1 MKLRIATRK
10 SALALAQTTMAADAI
25 VAANKNSNATT
36 VSASA
41 SAITSATDVAST
53 AEPLTY
59 ELVSMTTEGD
69 RRLDKS
75 LASFGGKGV
84 FIKELEIAL
93 LENRADIAIHSLKDM
108 PAEVL
113 PEFKLAAVLKR
124 EDPRDAFLSRG
135 GADGVRFMDL
145 PAGARV
151 GTGSIR
157 RIVQLKALRPD
168 IEYVPIRGNIQ
179 TRIGKL
185 AELDGVVLAAAGLK
199 RMGLA
204 DQVTEYFSTE
214 QMLPASGQGILAV
227 ETLADKITESHQ
239 SEQNFNDTYGS
250 ASSSTVAMLQGDNGK
265 INSDVILEERNDDR
279 IHENGLLAQILAR
292 VNDLETFCVAS
303 AEMAY
308 LKALN
313 AGCQFPVASFAEFV
327 DDSLDVCNCG
337 DSSNRG
343 GIGEP
348 VVRDSSNHNS
358 SMSGVV
364 KTLKIRGIYWDEKS
378 SRLLRAE
385 CVGSVDLNSADAVQ
399 QSKNLGIELAQE
411 IKKQL

>member
-1 MKLRIATRK
+1 MSELKLRIATRK

-25 VAANKNSNATT
+25 VAANA
-36 VSASA
+36 A
-41 SAITSATDVAST
+41 

-93 LENRADIAIHSLKDM
+93 LEGRADIAIHSLKDM

-113 PEFKLAAVLKR
+113 PQFKLAAVLKR

-135 GADGVRFMDL
+135 GAAGIRFMDL

-157 RIVQLKALRPD
+157 RVVQLKALRPD
-168 IEYVPIRGNIQ
+168 LEYVPIRGSIQ

-214 QMLPASGQGILAV
+214 QMLPASGQGILAI
-227 ETLADKITESHQ
+227 ETLNNATVQESRVTGRAD
-239 SEQNFNDTYGS
+239 
-250 ASSSTVAMLQGDNGK
+250 
-265 INSDVILEERNDDR
+265 
-279 IHENGLLAQILAR
+279 LAQILAR
-292 VNDLETFCVAS
+292 VNDVETFCIAS

-327 DDSLDVCNCG
+327 DG
-337 DSSNRG
+337 GSNR
-343 GIGEP
+343 IAQ
-348 VVRDSSNHNS
+348 
-358 SMSGVV
+358 
-364 KTLKIRGIYWDEKS
+364 TLKIRGIYWDEKS
-378 SRLLRAE
+378 NRLLRAE
-385 CVGSVDLNSADAVQ
+385 TSGALDLNSADSVHQA
-399 QSKNLGIELAQE
+399 KNLGVELARAIQ
-411 IKKQL
+411 KQL

>member
-1 MKLRIATRK
+1 MSDLKLRVATRK

-25 VAANKNSNATT
+25 VAANASN
-36 VSASA
+36 
-41 SAITSATDVAST
+41 

-93 LENRADIAIHSLKDM
+93 LEGRADIAIHSLKDM

-113 PEFKLAAVLKR
+113 PQFKLAAVLKR

-135 GADGVRFMDL
+135 GAAGIRFMEL

-157 RIVQLKALRPD
+157 RVVQLKALRPD
-168 IEYVPIRGNIQ
+168 LEYVPIRGNIQ

-204 DQVTEYFSTE
+204 NQVTEYFSTE
-214 QMLPASGQGILAV
+214 QMLPASGQGILAI
-227 ETLADKITESHQ
+227 ETLNDGTAQESLSSCHPER
-239 SEQNFNDTYGS
+239 STMCEVEGSRAICND
-250 ASSSTVAMLQGDNGK
+250 
-265 INSDVILEERNDDR
+265 
-279 IHENGLLAQILAR
+279 LAQILAR
-292 VNDLETFCVAS
+292 VNDVATFCVAS

-327 DDSLDVCNCG
+327 CDENSDVC
-337 DSSNRG
+337 
-343 GIGEP
+343 
-348 VVRDSSNHNS
+348 
-358 SMSGVV
+358 GVCEEYAQ
-364 KTLKIRGIYWDEKS
+364 TMKIRGIYWDEKS

-385 CVGSVDLNSADAVQ
+385 CAGTVNLNSSDCIQ
-399 QSKNLGIELAQE
+399 QSKKLGIDLAHMIQ
-411 IKKQL
+411 KLL

>member
-1 MKLRIATRK
+1 MKLRVATRK

-25 VAANKNSNATT
+25 VAANTASN
-36 VSASA
+36 
-41 SAITSATDVAST
+41 

-84 FIKELEIAL
+84 FIKELEVSL

-113 PEFKLAAVLKR
+113 PQFKLAAVLKR

-135 GADGVRFMDL
+135 GAAGVRFMDL

-179 TRIGKL
+179 TRISKL

-199 RMGLA
+199 RMGLD
-204 DQVTEYFSTE
+204 DQVTEYFSME
-214 QMLPASGQGILAV
+214 QVLPASGQGILAI
-227 ETLADKITESHQ
+227 ETLSDK
-239 SEQNFNDTYGS
+239 
-250 ASSSTVAMLQGDNGK
+250 VAEPSR
-265 INSDVILEERNDDR
+265 SD
-279 IHENGLLAQILAR
+279 LAQILSQANH
-292 VNDLETFCVAS
+292 VETFCVAT

-308 LKALN
+308 LKALD

-327 DDSLDVCNCG
+327 SE
-337 DSSNRG
+337 SAS
-343 GIGEP
+343 E
-348 VVRDSSNHNS
+348 
-358 SMSGVV
+358 
-364 KTLKIRGIYWDEKS
+364 LKIRGIYWDEKS
-378 SRLLRAE
+378 GKLLRAE
-385 CVGSVDLNSADAVQ
+385 VVGNVDLNSADAVL
-399 QSKNLGIELAQE
+399 QSKQLGVALAQE
-411 IKKQL
+411 IKNQL

>member
-25 VAANKNSNATT
+25 VAANFAQNVELS
-36 VSASA
+36 
-41 SAITSATDVAST
+41 
-53 AEPLTY
+53 Y
-59 ELVSMTTEGD
+59 ELISMTTEGD

-75 LASFGGKGV
+75 LSSFGGKGV
-84 FIKELEIAL
+84 FIKELEVAL
-93 LENRADIAIHSLKDM
+93 LEGRADIAVHSLKDM

-135 GADGVRFMDL
+135 GAAGVHFKDL

-151 GTGSIR
+151 GTGSVR
-157 RIVQLKALRPD
+157 RVVQLKALRPD
-168 IEYVPIRGNIQ
+168 LEYVPIRGNIQ

-214 QMLPASGQGILAV
+214 QVLPASGQGILAI
-227 ETLADKITESHQ
+227 ETLADIGTRHPEQREGSSEVSESL
-239 SEQNFNDTYGS
+239 S
-250 ASSSTVAMLQGDNGK
+250 
-265 INSDVILEERNDDR
+265 
-279 IHENGLLAQILAR
+279 QILAR
-292 VNDLETFCVAS
+292 VNDVATYCIAS
-303 AEMAY
+303 AEMSY

-313 AGCQFPVASFAEFV
+313 AGCQFPVASFAEFIC
-327 DDSLDVCNCG
+327 D
-337 DSSNRG
+337 
-343 GIGEP
+343 E
-348 VVRDSSNHNS
+348 NS
-358 SMSGVV
+358 S
-364 KTLKIRGIYWDEKS
+364 KKAQTLKIRGIYWDEKS

-385 CVGSVDLNSADAVQ
+385 CSGSIDLKSVDCIQ
-399 QSKNLGIELAQE
+399 QAKNLGVELASE
-411 IKKQL
+411 IQKQL

>member
-1 MKLRIATRK
+1 MSDLKLRIATRK

-25 VAANKNSNATT
+25 GV
-36 VSASA
+36 
-41 SAITSATDVAST
+41 
-53 AEPLTY
+53 PY

-75 LASFGGKGV
+75 LSSFGGKGV

-93 LENRADIAIHSLKDM
+93 LEGHADIAIHSLKDM

-113 PEFKLAAVLKR
+113 PQFKLAAVLKR

-135 GADGVRFMDL
+135 GATGVRFMDL

-179 TRIGKL
+179 TRISKL
-185 AELDGVVLAAAGLK
+185 AELDGVVLAAAGLN

-214 QMLPASGQGILAV
+214 QVLPASGQGILAI
-227 ETLADKITESHQ
+227 ETLSDK
-239 SEQNFNDTYGS
+239 
-250 ASSSTVAMLQGDNGK
+250 VAEPSR
-265 INSDVILEERNDDR
+265 SD
-279 IHENGLLAQILAR
+279 LAQILAR
-292 VNDLETFCVAS
+292 ANDVATFCIAS
-303 AEMAY
+303 AEMAF

-327 DDSLDVCNCG
+327 CDDGAENRDACG
-337 DSSNRG
+337 MREFGAHETCANR
-343 GIGEP
+343 IAQ
-348 VVRDSSNHNS
+348 
-358 SMSGVV
+358 
-364 KTLKIRGIYWDEKS
+364 TLKIRGIYWDEKS
-378 SRLLRAE
+378 NRLLRAE
-385 CVGSVDLNSADAVQ
+385 TSGALDLNSADSVHQA
-399 QSKNLGIELAQE
+399 KNLGVELARAIQ
-411 IKKQL
+411 KQL

>member
-1 MKLRIATRK
+1 MSDLKLRIATRK

-25 VAANKNSNATT
+25 VAANAANAET
-36 VSASA
+36 
-41 SAITSATDVAST
+41 
-53 AEPLTY
+53 LTY

-93 LENRADIAIHSLKDM
+93 LEGRADIAIHSLKDM

-113 PEFKLAAVLKR
+113 PQFKLAAVLKR

-135 GADGVRFMDL
+135 GAAGVRFMDL

-157 RIVQLKALRPD
+157 RVVQLKALRPD
-168 IEYVPIRGNIQ
+168 LEYVPIRGNIQ

-214 QMLPASGQGILAV
+214 QMLPASGQGILAI
-227 ETLADKITESHQ
+227 ETLADSDTCHPERSTMCEVEGSGAIC
-239 SEQNFNDTYGS
+239 ND
-250 ASSSTVAMLQGDNGK
+250 
-265 INSDVILEERNDDR
+265 
-279 IHENGLLAQILAR
+279 LAQILAR
-292 VNDLETFCVAS
+292 VNDVATFCIAS
-303 AEMAY
+303 AEMSY

-327 DDSLDVCNCG
+327 CEDG
-337 DSSNRG
+337 IENRG
-343 GIGEP
+343 TCGALEENA
-348 VVRDSSNHNS
+348 R
-358 SMSGVV
+358 
-364 KTLKIRGIYWDEKS
+364 TLKIRGIYWDEKS

-385 CVGSVDLNSADAVQ
+385 NLGAIDLNSADSVQ
-399 QSKNLGIELAQE
+399 QAKNLGVELACAIQ
-411 IKKQL
+411 KQL

>member
-1 MKLRIATRK
+1 MSDLKLRIATRK

-25 VAANKNSNATT
+25 VAANAANAET
-36 VSASA
+36 
-41 SAITSATDVAST
+41 
-53 AEPLTY
+53 LTY

-93 LENRADIAIHSLKDM
+93 LEGRADIAIHSLKDM

-113 PEFKLAAVLKR
+113 PQFKLAAVLKR

-135 GADGVRFMDL
+135 GAAGVRFMDL
-145 PAGARV
+145 PAGSRV

-157 RIVQLKALRPD
+157 RVVQLKALRPD
-168 IEYVPIRGNIQ
+168 LEYVSIRGNIQ

-214 QMLPASGQGILAV
+214 QMLPASGQGILAI
-227 ETLADKITESHQ
+227 ETL
-239 SEQNFNDTYGS
+239 NDET
-250 ASSSTVAMLQGDNGK
+250 AQETR
-265 INSDVILEERNDDR
+265 NSRRTDIV
-279 IHENGLLAQILAR
+279 QILAR
-292 VNDLETFCVAS
+292 VNDVATFCIAS

-313 AGCQFPVASFAEFV
+313 AGCQFPVASFAEFIS
-327 DDSLDVCNCG
+327 DDSAEDRGTCG
-337 DSSNRG
+337 ALEENAR
-343 GIGEP
+343 
-348 VVRDSSNHNS
+348 
-358 SMSGVV
+358 
-364 KTLKIRGIYWDEKS
+364 TLKIRGIYWDEKS

-385 CVGSVDLNSADAVQ
+385 VAGNVDLNSADSVQ
-399 QSKNLGIELAQE
+399 QAKNLGVELACAIQ
-411 IKKQL
+411 KQL

>member
-1 MKLRIATRK
+1 MSDLKLRIATRK

-25 VAANKNSNATT
+25 VAANAANT
-36 VSASA
+36 
-41 SAITSATDVAST
+41 
-53 AEPLTY
+53 EPLTY

-93 LENRADIAIHSLKDM
+93 LEGRADIAIHSLKDM

-113 PEFKLAAVLKR
+113 PQFKLAAVLKR

-135 GADGVRFMDL
+135 GAAGVRFMDL

-157 RIVQLKALRPD
+157 RVVQLKALRPD
-168 IEYVPIRGNIQ
+168 LEYVPIRGNIQ

-214 QMLPASGQGILAV
+214 QMLPASGQGILAI
-227 ETLADKITESHQ
+227 ETL
-239 SEQNFNDTYGS
+239 NDET
-250 ASSSTVAMLQGDNGK
+250 AQETR
-265 INSDVILEERNDDR
+265 NSRRTDIV
-279 IHENGLLAQILAR
+279 QILAR
-292 VNDLETFCVAS
+292 ANDVATFCIAS
-303 AEMAY
+303 AEMSY
-308 LKALN
+308 LKTLN
-313 AGCQFPVASFAEFV
+313 AGCQFPVASFAEFIS
-327 DDSLDVCNCG
+327 DDSAEDRGTCG
-337 DSSNRG
+337 ALEENANR
-343 GIGEP
+343 IAQ
-348 VVRDSSNHNS
+348 
-358 SMSGVV
+358 
-364 KTLKIRGIYWDEKS
+364 TLKIRGIYWDEKS
-378 SRLLRAE
+378 EKLLRAE
-385 CVGSVDLNSADAVQ
+385 NSGAIDLNSADSVQ
-399 QSKNLGIELAQE
+399 QAKNLGIALARE
-411 IKKQL
+411 IQKQL

>member
-1 MKLRIATRK
+1 VSDLKLRIATRK

-25 VAANKNSNATT
+25 VAANA
-36 VSASA
+36 A
-41 SAITSATDVAST
+41 

-93 LENRADIAIHSLKDM
+93 LEGRADIAIHSLKDM

-113 PEFKLAAVLKR
+113 PQFKLAAVLKR

-135 GADGVRFMDL
+135 GAAGIRFMDL

-157 RIVQLKALRPD
+157 RVVQLKALRPD
-168 IEYVPIRGNIQ
+168 LEYVPIRGNIQ

-214 QMLPASGQGILAV
+214 QMLPASGQGILAI
-227 ETLADKITESHQ
+227 ETLNDETAQESRVTGLAD
-239 SEQNFNDTYGS
+239 
-250 ASSSTVAMLQGDNGK
+250 
-265 INSDVILEERNDDR
+265 
-279 IHENGLLAQILAR
+279 LAQILAR
-292 VNDLETFCVAS
+292 VNDVATYCIAS

-327 DDSLDVCNCG
+327 CEDG
-337 DSSNRG
+337 IENRG
-343 GIGEP
+343 TCGALEENANRIAQ
-348 VVRDSSNHNS
+348 
-358 SMSGVV
+358 
-364 KTLKIRGIYWDEKS
+364 TLKIRGIYWDEKS
-378 SRLLRAE
+378 EKLLRAE
-385 CVGSVDLNSADAVQ
+385 VAGNVDLNSEDCVQ
-399 QSKNLGIELAQE
+399 QSKNLGIELACAIQ
-411 IKKQL
+411 KQL

>member
-1 MKLRIATRK
+1 MSDLKLRIATRK

-25 VAANKNSNATT
+25 VAANA
-36 VSASA
+36 A
-41 SAITSATDVAST
+41 

-93 LENRADIAIHSLKDM
+93 LEGRADIAIHSLKDM

-113 PEFKLAAVLKR
+113 PQFKLAAVLKR

-135 GADGVRFMDL
+135 GAAGIRFMDL

-157 RIVQLKALRPD
+157 RVVQLKALRPD
-168 IEYVPIRGNIQ
+168 LEYVPIRGNIQ

-214 QMLPASGQGILAV
+214 QMLPASGQGILAI
-227 ETLADKITESHQ
+227 ETLNDETAQESRVTGRAD
-239 SEQNFNDTYGS
+239 F
-250 ASSSTVAMLQGDNGK
+250 
-265 INSDVILEERNDDR
+265 
-279 IHENGLLAQILAR
+279 AQILAR
-292 VNDLETFCVAS
+292 VNDVATFCIAS

-313 AGCQFPVASFAEFV
+313 AGCQFPVASFAEFI
-327 DDSLDVCNCG
+327 DG
-337 DSSNRG
+337 GSNR
-343 GIGEP
+343 IAQ
-348 VVRDSSNHNS
+348 
-358 SMSGVV
+358 
-364 KTLKIRGIYWDEKS
+364 TLKIRGIYWDEKS
-378 SRLLRAE
+378 NRLLRAE
-385 CVGSVDLNSADAVQ
+385 TSGALDLNSADCVLHA
-399 QSKNLGIELAQE
+399 KNLGVELARAIQ
-411 IKKQL
+411 KQL